1 MSHFDQIECP
11 SDLDFEDER
20 WLVSHFI
27 FIMLKSLNSFL
38 FQKIN
43 SNIQKYSKMKSE
55 KSKSERDYQLP
66 SVAMRCGNGCHLP
79 LSSKAAGQIRKTR
92 LLTETFDSY
101 DVF

>member
-55 KSKSERDYQLP
+55 TIKSKSDRDYQLP

-79 LSSKAAGQIRKTR
+79 LSTKAAGPN
-92 LLTETFDSY
+92 LTSS
-101 DVF
+101 

>member
-55 KSKSERDYQLP
+55 KSKSDRDYQLP

-79 LSSKAAGQIRKTR
+79 LSSKAAGRIRKTR